1 MEDRLVIHVVDG
13 DSRAR
18 AEHARI
24 VLALGHHAEVYSG
37 LDELLDRPPESG
49 VILVRQNAV
58 NGNLQELFG
67 RLGEERIWVPVII
80 AAADPTTEKVVAAIK
95 SGALDYL
102 DLPIEP
108 ARLARSLSRVV
119 AEAEAR
125 GMARRRLT
133 DARRR
138 VARLSGREREVL
150 EWLALGSSNKVIA
163 RELGISP
170 RTVEIHRANM
180 MGKLGAGH
188 AAEAIRVWLQA
199 CLESTIRPDEDT
211 WAGKRRRT
219 GRHAVAGELGA
230 RRGAGRR

>member
-1 MEDRLVIHVVDG
+1 MNI
-13 DSRAR
+13 RAI
-18 AEHARI
+18 AP
-24 VLALGHHAEVYSG
+24 L
-37 LDELLDRPPESG
+37 
-49 VILVRQNAV
+49 
-58 NGNLQELFG
+58 
-67 RLGEERIWVPVII
+67 
-80 AAADPTTEKVVAAIK
+80 AAAAIVTGLYLAGGSIASADPATEKVVAAIK

-180 MGKLGAGH
+180 MGKLGARH

-199 CLESTIRPDEDT
+199 CLESTIQPDEG
-211 WAGKRRRT
+211 AHAEKRRRT
-219 GRHAVAGELGA
+219 GPHAAGELRV
-230 RRGAGRR
+230 RRGGGRR